1 MPQNEYNVTALGRM
15 AAFHLKTKRSLRM
28 AVARTLVVLCILGL
42 SLTLPLRATAG
53 DQPQPSTTA
62 RVIRDTTEAVEATKQ
77 YTLQQKETFQKAVQ
91 AELAEMQVK
100 IAELQKKTNAA
111 SAEARTEMQKALQD
125 LEHKKDEAGK
135 QLEEVNA
142 STSSAWSKLKDNM
155 NAAVEDLKKSYKETV
170 SKLP

>member
-1 MPQNEYNVTALGRM
+1 
-15 AAFHLKTKRSLRM
+15 M
-28 AVARTLVVLCILGL
+28 AVARTLVVLYILGL

-53 DQPQPSTTA
+53 DQSQPSTTD
-62 RVIRDTTEAVEATKQ
+62 RVIRDTKEAVEATKQ
-77 YTLQQKETFQKAVQ
+77 YTLQQKETFRKAVQ

-100 IAELQKKTNAA
+100 IAELQKKANAA
-111 SAEARTEMQKALQD
+111 SAEARTEMQKALQE